1 MVSGG
6 MSCVKYL
13 LFAFNLVFVIFGIL
27 LLYSGFKTIAKIDD
41 YHLVLEDAPHNV
53 AIALVVVGFAIF
65 AVAFLGC
72 CGAIKENSCM
82 LTSFSSII
90 LVILLIELIGAG
102 LIFAFKSKLRTAA
115 EKGIDEAIKKY
126 NTVENGSDINIILDD
141 IQKNM
146 KCCGAANY
154 TDWLEN
160 KNVTADHYPDSCCE
174 NKTAVVV
181 LNTTPAPSLLNP
193 TPMTCTAQF
202 IHKDGCIG
210 KLEDEI
216 RSSVALLGGIAIAV
230 AVIQLLGI
238 IFACSLSRS
247 IKKEYEVV

>member
-41 YHLVLEDAPHNV
+41 YHLILEEAPHNV
-53 AIALVVVGFAIF
+53 AIALVIVGFAIF
-65 AVAFLGC
+65 VLAFLGC

-102 LIFAFKSKLRTAA
+102 LIFAFKSKLKTAA
-115 EKGIDEAIKKY
+115 EHGIQHAIEKY
-126 NTVENGSDINIILDD
+126 NVTNNSSEINVVLDD
-141 IQKNM
+141 IQKHM
-146 KCCGAANY
+146 KCCGAVNS
-154 TDWLEN
+154 TDWPKFN
-160 KNVTADHYPDSCCE
+160 PYFKDKNYFPDSCCDAPTGATTDAPTGAHK
-174 NKTAVVV
+174 NC
-181 LNTTPAPSLLNP
+181 TTPYP
-193 TPMTCTAQF
+193 
-202 IHKDGCIG
+202 DGCIG
-210 KLEDEI
+210 KLDDEV
-216 RSSVALLGGIAIAV
+216 RNSVGLLGGIAIAV

-238 IFACSLSRS
+238 IFSCSLSRS
-247 IKKEYEVV
+247 IKREYEVV